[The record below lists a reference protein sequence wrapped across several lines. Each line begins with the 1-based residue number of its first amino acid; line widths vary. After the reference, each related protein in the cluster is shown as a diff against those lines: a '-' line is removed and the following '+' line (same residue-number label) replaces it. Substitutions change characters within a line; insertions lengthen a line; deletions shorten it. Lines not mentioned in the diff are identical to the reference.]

1 MSITSNGINIPEA
14 IMNLEFQLLRTQKIL
29 DFVLEQNAHIEA
41 PSRSVLKDISD
52 QALLQLQVKYPE
64 ADVVL
69 DNNIDPQPRRGLRR
83 RL

>member
-41 PSRSVLKDISD
+41 PSRAVLEGISD
-52 QALLQLQVKYPE
+52 QALLQLQAKYPE

-69 DNNIDPQPRRGLRR
+69 DHNIDPQPRRGLRR